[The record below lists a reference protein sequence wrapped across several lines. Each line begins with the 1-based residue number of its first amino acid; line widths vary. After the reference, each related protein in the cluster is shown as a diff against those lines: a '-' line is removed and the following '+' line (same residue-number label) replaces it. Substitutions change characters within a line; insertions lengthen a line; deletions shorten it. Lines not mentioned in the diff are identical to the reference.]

1 MLDRRAR
8 LTGLSLTLGLLLVLS
23 ACGGG
28 TSQEEST
35 SAGLADCTKNPNSCN
50 SGTTKKGG
58 SFAYV
63 IEKDIEL
70 WNINDTNA
78 NTFETAEVL
87 QTLLPGV
94 FNITPDLKPTL
105 NTDLMASVTKTGDN
119 PQTIVYKIQPNAV
132 WSDGTPITVNDFVY
146 AWKTQNGR
154 DCPLPPESDDSGTRG
169 CNPNNT
175 AGYDRIKSITG
186 ADGGKTVTAVFS
198 RPYAD
203 WQNLFGAGYG
213 LLPAHIAK
221 QYGGDLDSVAGLAK
235 AWHTFNTTPPKFSG
249 GPYIMQNWQKGNA
262 ATLVPNPRWY
272 GKTKPTLGK
281 LIFRVISDAAQEPT
295 ALQNN
300 EVQGIYPQPQVDLV
314 SQVKKIPNV
323 TYAISHGLTWEHFD
337 FNLKTPALRDKTL
350 RQAMFTAVDRKALIA
365 KTVGQ
370 FTSGVV
376 PLGSHNYVPGQPGY
390 KDLVSPTGQGSGN
403 VARARQML
411 TQAGYTGVGTALKD
425 PQGETVGPF
434 KIRYTTGNAIRKTQ
448 CELFQAQMKQL
459 GINVTIEEIGAD
471 KLGQVLAGG
480 QYDVIVFAWVAPP
493 FPTNSAA
500 QNWTTAGG
508 GNYGKYSNKQVD
520 KLIDDA
526 AAASDPAQAAE
537 LLNKADAMVVQD
549 AYVLPLYQKPT
560 FLAVQTR
567 FVNIRNNSTNTGP
580 PYNTEEWGL
589 RGAA

>member
-1 MLDRRAR
+1 MLDPRVR
-8 LTGLSLTLGLLLVLS
+8 LSGLSLTLGILIALS
-23 ACGGG
+23 GCGGG
-28 TSQEEST
+28 TSQDEGR
-35 SAGLADCTKNPNSCN
+35 SAGLADCTKSPNGCN
-50 SGTTKKGG
+50 SGATKKGG
-58 SFAYV
+58 AFTYV

-78 NTFETAEVL
+78 NVFETAEVM
-87 QTLLPGV
+87 QTMLPGV
-94 FNITPDLKPTL
+94 FNDTPDLKPTL
-105 NTDLMASVTKTGDN
+105 NTDLVVSATKTSDK

-132 WSDGTPITVNDFVY
+132 WSDGTPINVDDFLY
-146 AWKTQNGR
+146 AWKTLNGR
-154 DCPLPPESDDSGTRG
+154 DCPLPPSSDESGTKG

-175 AGYDRIKSITG
+175 AGYDRIKSLAGT
-186 ADGGKTVTAVFS
+186 DGGKTVTVVFS

-221 QYGGDLDSVAGLAK
+221 QYGGDLDSAAGLTK
-235 AWHTFNTTPPKFSG
+235 AWQTFNKTVPKFSG
-249 GPYIMQNWQKGNA
+249 GPYLLQNWQKGSA
-262 ATLVPNPRWY
+262 ATLVPNPKWY
-272 GKTKPTLGK
+272 GKTKPALDK

-314 SQVKKIPNV
+314 SQAKKIPNV
-323 TYAISHGLTWEHFD
+323 TYVVGHGLTWEHFD

-350 RQAMFTAVDRKALIA
+350 RQAMFTAVDTKALIA

-370 FTSGVV
+370 FTTGVA
-376 PLGSHNYVPGQPGY
+376 PLGSHNYVPGQAGY
-390 KDLVSPTGQGSGN
+390 KDLVSATGQGSGN
-403 VARARQML
+403 VAKARQML
-411 TQAGYTGVGTALKD
+411 TQAGYAGVGSALKD
-425 PQGETVGPF
+425 PEGKTVGPF

-459 GINVTIEEIGAD
+459 GINVNIQEIAAD

-480 QYDVIVFAWVAPP
+480 QYDVIDFAWVAPP

-500 QNWTTAGG
+500 QNWTSPGG

-520 KLIDDA
+520 KLVDQA
-526 AAASDPAQAAE
+526 GAASNPAQAAE
-537 LLNKADAMVVQD
+537 LLNQSDSLMIQD

-560 FLAVQTR
+560 FLAIQTR
-567 FVNIRNNSTNTGP
+567 FVNVRNNSTNTGP